1 MSDNTD
7 NRTILLD
14 TFQFTSDILGTFS
27 ILLSILG
34 KGLLL
39 GAVPVL
45 IEATLGFFR
54 KVFSP
59 NSGQRTKTA
68 GGFDV
73 TNNTDNNHGGSFDNS
88 DGFDDFLLVHLGT
101 GTLKITNNVGHTS
114 FVTHESSQV
123 DGLLNIVLGISLDTT
138 AVRSGSLTG
147 TETQVTVTGSL
158 VFSIMKLISN
168 YASMEF
174 SLSILN
180 GSFLK
185 GK

>member
-1 MSDNTD
+1 
-7 NRTILLD
+7 
-14 TFQFTSDILGTFS
+14 
-27 ILLSILG
+27 
-34 KGLLL
+34 
-39 GAVPVL
+39 
-45 IEATLGFFR
+45 
-54 KVFSP
+54 
-59 NSGQRTKTA
+59 
-68 GGFDV
+68 
-73 TNNTDNNHGGSFDNS
+73 
-88 DGFDDFLLVHLGT
+88 VHLGT